1 MKLIPNW
8 EQWKKW
14 SLPAKYTS
22 IALLVALLSLPL
34 VFVVLHCG
42 PSKKVQKEI
51 KRDTDSLKS
60 NSKDIKASLQK
71 LMDYYEIEYRDALRS
86 KYTEGY
92 CLFAIDQKEIVI
104 PNASIINNRFE
115 IDWNGVTVIRR
126 TPHQIV
132 MKIATIID
140 LANQNYVYDTVI
152 VFSREEGMSGPF
164 LSIGGMLVYTEV
176 IDNKSESTVVVLGF
190 QKQNQNK

>member
-14 SLPAKYTS
+14 SLPNKYTS
-22 IALLVALLSLPL
+22 GAFILALIALTLNLVVP
-34 VFVVLHCG
+34 HCG
-42 PSKKVQKEI
+42 PSKKVQ
-51 KRDTDSLKS
+51 
-60 NSKDIKASLQK
+60 KDIKASLQK